1 MMKSDT
7 LYLQVVPDIT
17 EMTSSQYN
25 PISQYCSLNEKK
37 SKGIIAG
44 KNLSHVCSPNNIKS
58 YRVIVNESYTDES
71 ICKSVHKSINTKKH
85 HMKLMK
91 QRMKNLWLHII

>member
-1 MMKSDT
+1 MF
-7 LYLQVVPDIT
+7 L
-17 EMTSSQYN
+17 ER
-25 PISQYCSLNEKK
+25 EK

-71 ICKSVHKSINTKKH
+71 ICKSVHKSINTKKAPYEIDETEDE
-85 HMKLMK
+85 KPLVTY
-91 QRMKNLWLHII
+91 NLVMNEPSYFNLLECGKKILNNI